1 MKLKERLSHFWNDTL
16 GVDYEEEID
25 IENSQRPEDKEL
37 KQALEKVSELEK
49 KYRIPNSSNGGKN
62 AGKKIVEKVD
72 VDNTKAT
79 EEAEKK
85 AEQQKTVDEREER

>member
-37 KQALEKVSELEK
+37 KQALGKVSELEK
-49 KYRIPNSSNGGKN
+49 KYRISNSSNGGKN

-72 VDNTKAT
+72 VDNAKAT
-79 EEAEKK
+79 EKAEKK
-85 AEQQKTVDEREER
+85 VEQQKTVDEREER